1 MDACDTARSDPG
13 KKMTPQSPDWFA
25 SIMARYQRPLTAYA
39 RRLLGSDHA
48 AHDAVQETF
57 LQLYSKSPGELNG
70 SLVPWLYTV
79 CRSRAMDLRRKEKRM
94 TLATEDAVDLLTT
107 ADNPANAVEQTDAAL
122 HILKL
127 LETLPPNQ
135 QEVLRLKFQHALSY
149 REISEVTELSESNV
163 GFLIHTGL
171 KTIRETMRKTGNLE

>member
-1 MDACDTARSDPG
+1 
-13 KKMTPQSPDWFA
+13 MTPQSPDWFA

-57 LQLYSKSPGELNG
+57 LRLCIKTPGSKTPGELNG

-79 CRSRAMDLRRKEKRM
+79 CRSRAMDHRRKEKRM

-107 ADNPANAVEQTDAAL
+107 ADNPANSVEQTDAAL
-122 HILKL
+122 HILKVV
-127 LETLPPNQ
+127 ETLPANQ
-135 QEVLRLKFQHALSY
+135 QEVLRLKFQHSLSY

-171 KTIRETMRKTGNLE
+171 KAIRETMRKTGNM